1 MKTKREK
8 FDVNASDRPVWISK
22 ALWGWEDDPVK
33 SYKRTPS
40 VIEADYRRWCNG
52 DLSLSNPLYSRFT
65 DLHYDDDMRA
75 TFVRLLNGNGGVIVP
90 NGDYNGIGVS
100 FESAADAKHLSKKA
114 TEIYVSRKKEEDD
127 GVLAKNKKHAIKLN
141 KITNGDLVLHY
152 HFKQDYP
159 YRGLEEVDLVLHY
172 HFKQD
177 YPYRGL
183 EEVFTGEVKLA
194 DLIKIEQA
202 RCDEDYDLVIS
213 LIRET
218 FGEGLI
224 EMSVD
229 EFFDANNNRVVKKL
243 SKGKSVSGCDEIGYE
258 AIATTA
264 NKARKQVQ
272 KLYLEYADI

>member
-159 YRGLEEVDLVLHY
+159 YRGLEEV
-172 HFKQD
+172 
-177 YPYRGL
+177 
-183 EEVFTGEVKLA
+183 FTGEVKLA

-229 EFFDANNNRVVKKL
+229 EVFDTNDNRVVKKL
-243 SKGKSVSGCDEIGYE
+243 SKGKSVSGCDEIGYG

-264 NKARKQVQ
+264 NKARKQIQ